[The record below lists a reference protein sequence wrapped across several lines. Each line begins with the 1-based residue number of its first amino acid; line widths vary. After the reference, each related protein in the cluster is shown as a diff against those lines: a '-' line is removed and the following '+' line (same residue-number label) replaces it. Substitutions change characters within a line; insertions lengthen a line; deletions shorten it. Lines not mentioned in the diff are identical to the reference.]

1 MSIWPLL
8 GVLAAIVV
16 WTAWSYNRLVSA
28 RNRVRSAW
36 GDIDVQLSRRH
47 ELVPALVGVVRGF
60 ADHER
65 GLLERVTELRTD
77 AMASESPQ
85 RLAAVES
92 DLEHALGRLFMLR
105 ESYPALTS
113 SESFLRLQHDL
124 VEIEDQ
130 LQYARRFYNGSVRD
144 LNDRVRRFPDL
155 LIATPLGF
163 REAEFYAVDREQRAA
178 PGARA

>member
-8 GVLAAIVV
+8 VVLAAIVV
-16 WTAWSYNRLVSA
+16 WAAWSYNRLVSA
-28 RNRVRSAW
+28 RNRVHSAW

-47 ELVPALVGVVRGF
+47 DLVPALVSVVRGF

-65 GLLERVTELRTD
+65 GLLQRVTELRTQG
-77 AMASESPQ
+77 MATESPR

-92 DLEHALGRLFMLR
+92 GLEQALGRLFMLR
-105 ESYPALTS
+105 ESYPELTS
-113 SESFLRLQHDL
+113 DESFLRLQHDL

-130 LQYARRFYNGSVRD
+130 LQYARRFYNGAVRD
-144 LNDRVRRFPDL
+144 FNDRVRSFPDL
-155 LIATPLGF
+155 LIAGPLGF
-163 REAEFYAVDREQRAA
+163 REAEFYAVDAEQRAA